1 MNSPIKT
8 ITVYDLKSV
17 LETLSDKAIYNFKR
31 NTARYTLKD
40 TCKGFKVDEKELN
53 KITNISLLDNPN
65 LSSCN
70 ETEIIQFAYY
80 NLEHYSYPLKDIN
93 YLEVTTSVN
102 KSMLLPK
109 ITSDNVEDIRKW
121 KPDVL
126 TSITKY
132 KVVGTSLKLLAVQE
146 FEKKE
151 VVNQ

>member
-1 MNSPIKT
+1 
-8 ITVYDLKSV
+8 
-17 LETLSDKAIYNFKR
+17 
-31 NTARYTLKD
+31 
-40 TCKGFKVDEKELN
+40 
-53 KITNISLLDNPN
+53 
-65 LSSCN
+65 
-70 ETEIIQFAYY
+70 
-80 NLEHYSYPLKDIN
+80 
-93 YLEVTTSVN
+93 
-102 KSMLLPK
+102 MLLPK